1 MSSSPL
7 AEKRRFFGTW
17 VFLILPVIFLS
28 SLGILTLISAGA
40 SRTDPYILAKKQALW
55 MSIAMLAAFAA
66 AFVDLKMLRKI
77 SIPLAVISVI
87 ALLIVLL
94 AGKEV
99 NGARRWLEIGP
110 LVVQPSDLAKFALI
124 ILLSSYLCK
133 NQRQMDSFWRGFIF
147 PFCIVG
153 IFCIPIIL
161 EPDFGT
167 TLLCGTVGLTLI
179 LLAGVR
185 LRYLIPAAT
194 ALGIVFCIAI
204 YLNPNRFYR
213 LVSFLDLEGNK
224 NAGTYQLYQAI
235 LAFGSGGIEGVG
247 IGQGRQ
253 QYSFLPEAHTDFI
266 FAIIGEELGL
276 FATLAVTIMFF
287 TLFAVTIRCLKRAP
301 NIFEFSIAMGA
312 MLMIVLQA
320 LFNMCV
326 VTGLMPTKGI
336 SLPFLS
342 YGGSNLVMMFAF
354 TGLLVNCVRS
364 WNKPSKIKITE
375 I

>member
-153 IFCIPIIL
+153 IFCVPIIL

-194 ALGIVFCIAI
+194 ALGIAFCIAI

>member
-17 VFLILPVIFLS
+17 VFLILLVIFLS

-153 IFCIPIIL
+153 IFCVPIIL

>member
-153 IFCIPIIL
+153 IFCVPIIL